1 MKNIKTILS
10 LMILMALG
18 LGSCNDDLA
27 QPPVNNPGIHN
38 GDAKDP
44 MSCYQV
50 QLGTTVEGYTSV
62 WVTGY
67 IVGCVNTN
75 ISNTCSDA
83 TATFTVPAPVQT
95 NILMADNPNETDWTK
110 CISVQLPSGPVRNAL
125 SLGVAANKGKE
136 VTILGTIGAKYC
148 GVYGVKGVSAYKWGD
163 KGDESISIVVKP
175 VRPIIL
181 EWDFLNNENGFTID
195 QKTPSLASSAI
206 QPIWKISDKY
216 GWVANGYVSGAC
228 IESESTL
235 ISPVIDL
242 SNYTSVSMNIHS
254 AANKFKGQD
263 QNEEQAQAN
272 FNAMTKVLV
281 REAGSTEWIKVEMP
295 NVPTGNSWDFSDSGD
310 IDLGAFD
317 GKKIQV
323 GFWYSSSTLVAG
335 SWEIDKLQITGE
347 KK

>member
-163 KGDESISIVVKP
+163 KGDESIDITAPDTPAVGGDSETIYTA
-175 VRPIIL
+175 
-181 EWDFLNNENGFTID
+181 LNPADPTLDPTWTID
-195 QKTPSLASSAI
+195 NVSLGEGLTYVWSWKEYNGSSYLNASAYLNSKANPSTA
-206 QPIWKISDKY
+206 Y
-216 GWVANGYVSGAC
+216 CY
-228 IESESTL
+228 
-235 ISPVIDL
+235 SPVISL
-242 SNYTSVSMNIHS
+242 EGYKAVSLNFEH
-254 AANKFKGQD
+254 AAKFQTTIK
-263 QNEEQAQAN
+263 ELCKA
-272 FNAMTKVLV
+272 VV
-281 REAGSTEWIKVEMP
+281 REEGSKDWIELEIKTWPGTTSWAFV
-295 NVPTGNSWDFSDSGD
+295 NSGEID
-310 IDLGAFD
+310 ITAFA
-317 GKKIQV
+317 GKKVQV
-323 GFWYSSSTLVAG
+323 GFKYASSDAG
-335 SWEIDKLQITGE
+335 ADTWEIKSLTVSGI
-347 KK
+347 K